1 MFFLA
6 GRQCCTYKHT
16 CRCLPHRALLL
27 CYPMDYIGIFHV
39 CHHTLSGARSEQTSD
54 KIFGI
59 LDTPLVPNS
68 RNLPSFGQNLA
79 NPHLSSADVI

>member
-16 CRCLPHRALLL
+16 CRCLSHRALLL

-59 LDTPLVPNS
+59 LVLITVDGIL
-68 RNLPSFGQNLA
+68 
-79 NPHLSSADVI
+79 